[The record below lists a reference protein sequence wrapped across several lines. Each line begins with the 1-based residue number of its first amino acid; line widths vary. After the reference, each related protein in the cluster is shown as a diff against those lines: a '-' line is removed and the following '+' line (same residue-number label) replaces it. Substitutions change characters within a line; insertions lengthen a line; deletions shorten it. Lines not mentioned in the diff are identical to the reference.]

1 MSRQEIKENKRNE
14 RNYTRGITLVALVI
28 TIVILIILATV
39 TVNVAFGDGGLIDQ
53 AKLAAE
59 KTANS
64 IYDEEAS
71 IANLTAYLNEELGG
85 GEILPP
91 EDTEPPVISSFIETE
106 VTENSITVS
115 TTATDNSGG
124 TLKYEYRKGS
134 EAFTEGGT
142 TYQFTGL
149 TADTE
154 YTLEVKVTDE
164 AELSDTA
171 TIKVSTKRILASDGS
186 FDAEKGV
193 NTPNIGAN
201 MELVVFDEGT
211 SEWIK
216 DETNSGYSYIDTS
229 ESGKENKSEW
239 ANAKVTISGVDS
251 YFVWIPRYAYKING
265 ENDID
270 IVFINGTGT
279 EAADGI
285 TTCKYA
291 DDPTLNTS
299 TDYIIHPAFT
309 TNADL
314 GGGWDEELSG
324 IWIGKYETSSVEGN
338 SNSSSG
344 DNVTTKRVKVQ
355 PGVSSWRYIQIGNMY
370 TVSQNYAPDLKSHML
385 KNSEWGAVA
394 YLTESE
400 YGRNGEEVS
409 INNNGTTY
417 YTGGG
422 TENAYTTAENV
433 LQSST
438 GNVYGIYDLSG
449 NANEYVASYFNGIF
463 TNRDRIGY
471 GSSFASIGG
480 KSNKYSTAYTGEDET
495 AYKYGDATHE
505 TSGWNDDSNYFA
517 YAEAPFFGRG
527 IFYDSASGV
536 FCFSS
541 ESRLLHGGYFISY
554 SFMYMKIFKNANYA
568 YFTEIIAFIYIKF
581 HEPLCQNKNDSILYK
596 IENIGRFKRIVRNV
610 SINFHFLCSLTP
622 LVVVFQNLL
631 LIQL

>member
-1 MSRQEIKENKRNE
+1 MKWEEKTKKKHKNNK
-14 RNYTRGITLVALVI
+14 GITLVALVI

-71 IANLTAYLNEELGG
+71 IANLTAYLNENLGG
-85 GEILPP
+85 GGITPPDIP
-91 EDTEPPVISSFIETE
+91 EDTEPPVITSFIETE

-115 TTATDNSGG
+115 TTATDNSVG
-124 TLKYEYRKGS
+124 TLKYEYRIGS
-134 EAFTEGGT
+134 RSYATGGV
-142 TYQFTGL
+142 TYTFSGL
-149 TADTE
+149 DDGTE
-154 YTLEVKVTDE
+154 YTLEVKVTDQVG
-164 AELSDTA
+164 LSDTE
-171 TIKVSTKRILASDGS
+171 TITVTTDKGALPTDGS
-186 FDAEKGV
+186 FDTEKGV

-229 ESGKENKSEW
+229 ESGNENKSEW
-239 ANAKVTISGVDS
+239 ANAKVTTQVNGENVES

-270 IVFINGTGT
+270 IKFIKGTGT
-279 EAADGI
+279 EAVDGV

-291 DDPTLNTS
+291 DDSTLNTS

-314 GGGWDEELSG
+314 GGGWDEELPG
-324 IWIGKYETSSVEGN
+324 IWIGKYEASSVEGN
-338 SNSSSG
+338 SDSSA
-344 DNVTTKRVKVQ
+344 DNVTTKHVKVQ

-370 TVSQNYAPDLKSHML
+370 TVSRNYAPDLKSHML

-394 YLTESE
+394 YLTESK
-400 YGRNGEEVS
+400 YGRNGTEVS

-422 TENAYTTAENV
+422 AEKAYTTAENV

-449 NANEYVASYFNGIF
+449 NADEYVASYYKDGNFSDANSTF
-463 TNRDRIGY
+463 TNGTSDE
-471 GSSFASIGG
+471 
-480 KSNKYSTAYTGEDET
+480 YSTAYTGT
-495 AYKYGDATHE
+495 SVSSAYKYGDATYE
-505 TSGWNDDSNYFA
+505 TSGWHRDRTNFVNSNS
-517 YAEAPFFGRG
+517 PFFIRG
-527 IFYDSASGV
+527 GAYYHGDYTGV
-536 FCFSS
+536 F
-541 ESRLLHGGYFISY
+541 YF
-554 SFMYMKIFKNANYA
+554 
-568 YFTEIIAFIYIKF
+568 YFGNR
-581 HEPLCQNKNDSILYK
+581 Q
-596 IENIGRFKRIVRNV
+596 
-610 SINFHFLCSLTP
+610 
-622 LVVVFQNLL
+622 
-631 LIQL
+631 

>member
-1 MSRQEIKENKRNE
+1 MYREHLKRSKQDKKD
-14 RNYTRGITLVALVI
+14 YTRGITLVALVI

-71 IANLTAYLNEELGG
+71 IANLTAYLNEQLGG
-85 GEILPP
+85 GEIAPPDIP
-91 EDTEPPVISSFIETE
+91 EDTEPPVISSFTETE
-106 VTENSITVS
+106 VTANSITVA
-115 TTATDNSGG
+115 TTASDNSNGA
-124 TLKYEYRKGS
+124 LKYEYRKGN

-154 YTLEVKVTDE
+154 YTLEVKVTDG
-164 AELSDTA
+164 AGLSDTE
-171 TIKVSTKRILASDGS
+171 TITVRTPLPADGS
-186 FDAEKGV
+186 FNSEKGV

-239 ANAKVTISGVDS
+239 ANAKVTTQVNGENVES

-270 IVFINGTGT
+270 IVFIKGTGT
-279 EAADGI
+279 EAADGV

-309 TNADL
+309 KNKDL
-314 GGGWDEELSG
+314 GGGWDEELPG
-324 IWIGKYETSSVEGN
+324 IWIGKYEASSVEGN
-338 SNSSSG
+338 SDSAA
-344 DNVTTKRVKVQ
+344 DNVTTKHVKVQ
-355 PGVSSWRYIQIGNMY
+355 PGVSSWRYIDIGNCY

-394 YLTESE
+394 YLTESK

-409 INNNGTTY
+409 INNNGKTY

-422 TENAYTTAENV
+422 AEKAYINNV

-438 GNVYGIYDLSG
+438 GNVYGIYDLVG
-449 NANEYVASYFNGIF
+449 NAYEYVASYYKDGDFSDANSTF
-463 TNRDRIGY
+463 TTGTSDE
-471 GSSFASIGG
+471 
-480 KSNKYSTAYTGEDET
+480 YSTAYTGT
-495 AYKYGDATHE
+495 SASSAYKYGDATYE
-505 TSGWNDDSNYFA
+505 TSGWHGDIAVFVGSDF
-517 YAEAPFFGRG
+517 PFFLRG
-527 IFYDSASGV
+527 
-536 FCFSS
+536 
-541 ESRLLHGGYFISY
+541 GGYDDGSSAGAFTSIAAIGTY
-554 SFMYMKIFKNANYA
+554 SSSFSFR
-568 YFTEIIAFIYIKF
+568 
-581 HEPLCQNKNDSILYK
+581 LS
-596 IENIGRFKRIVRNV
+596 
-610 SINFHFLCSLTP
+610 
-622 LVVVFQNLL
+622 LVV
-631 LIQL
+631 

>member
-1 MSRQEIKENKRNE
+1 MKKNTKKKKFSNTK
-14 RNYTRGITLVALVI
+14 TDTHGITLVALVI

-71 IANLTAYLNEELGG
+71 IANLTAYLNEQLGG
-85 GEILPP
+85 GEIAPPDIP
-91 EDTEPPVISSFIETE
+91 EDTEPPVITSFTETE
-106 VTENSITVS
+106 VTANSITVS

-124 TLKYEYRKGS
+124 TLKYEYRKGN

-149 TADTE
+149 IAGTQ

-164 AELSDTA
+164 AGLSDTE
-171 TIKVSTKRILASDGS
+171 TITVTTDKGALPTDGS
-186 FDAEKGV
+186 FDTEKGV

-211 SEWIK
+211 SEWKK

-239 ANAKVTISGVDS
+239 ANAKVTTQVNGENVES

-265 ENDID
+265 KNDID
-270 IVFINGTGT
+270 IVFIKGTGT
-279 EAADGI
+279 EAAEEGK
-285 TTCKYA
+285 TCKYA
-291 DDPTLNTS
+291 NDSTLNTS

-314 GGGWDEELSG
+314 GGGWDEELPG
-324 IWIGKYETSSVEGN
+324 IWIGKYEAARSDTVGATQGSA
-338 SNSSSG
+338 
-344 DNVTTKRVKVQ
+344 TTIKVQ
-355 PGVSSWRYIQIGNMY
+355 PGVTSFRSITIGDMY
-370 TVSQNYAPDLKSHML
+370 TYAKAYSTDLKSHML

-394 YLTESE
+394 YLTESK
-400 YGRNGEEVS
+400 YGRNGTEVS
-409 INNNGTTY
+409 INNNGETY

-422 TENAYTTAENV
+422 AEKAYINNV

-449 NANEYVASYFNGIF
+449 NAYEYVASYYSGSTSSNLTNNG
-463 TNRDRIGY
+463 G
-471 GSSFASIGG
+471 SFASQNG
-480 KSNKYSTAYTGEDET
+480 SSDEYSTAYTGT
-495 AYKYGDATHE
+495 SASSAYKYGDATHE
-505 TSGWNDDSNYFA
+505 TSGWHEDNASFVYSRN
-517 YAEAPFFGRG
+517 PFFLRG
-527 IFYDSASGV
+527 GYYSNGASYAGV
-536 FCFSS
+536 FCFYYDNRLRPQQLLIPRWPSS
-541 ESRLLHGGYFISY
+541 VMCNLLSEQ
-554 SFMYMKIFKNANYA
+554 K
-568 YFTEIIAFIYIKF
+568 
-581 HEPLCQNKNDSILYK
+581 
-596 IENIGRFKRIVRNV
+596 
-610 SINFHFLCSLTP
+610 INFF
-622 LVVVFQNLL
+622 
-631 LIQL
+631 

>member
-1 MSRQEIKENKRNE
+1 MTRQEIKENKRNE
-14 RNYTRGITLVALVI
+14 RNHTRGITLVALVI

-71 IANLTAYLNEELGG
+71 IANLTAYLNEQLGG
-85 GEILPP
+85 GGIAPPDIP
-91 EDTEPPVISSFIETE
+91 EDTEPPVITSFTETK
-106 VTENSITVS
+106 VTGTSITVS
-115 TTATDNSGG
+115 VVATDNSGG
-124 TLKYEYRKGS
+124 TLKYEYRKGN

-149 TADTE
+149 TEGTE

-164 AELSDTA
+164 AGLSDTD
-171 TIKVSTKRILASDGS
+171 TITVSTRRILPADGS
-186 FDAEKGV
+186 FDTEKGV

-239 ANAKVTISGVDS
+239 ANAKVTTQVNGENVES

-270 IVFINGTGT
+270 IVFIKGNGT
-279 EAADGI
+279 EAAEEGK
-285 TTCKYA
+285 TCKYA
-291 DDPTLNTS
+291 DDSTLNTS

-309 TNADL
+309 TNEDL

-338 SNSSSG
+338 SDTEE
-344 DNVTTKRVKVQ
+344 DNVTTKHVKVQ

-370 TVSQNYAPDLKSHML
+370 TVSKDYAPDLKSHML

-409 INNNGTTY
+409 INNNGETY

-422 TENAYTTAENV
+422 AEKAYTTSSNV

-438 GNVYGIYDLSG
+438 GNVYGIYDLVG
-449 NANEYVASYFNGIF
+449 NAYEYVASYYN
-463 TNRDRIGY
+463 DSSSLSS
-471 GSSFASIGG
+471 GSSFASQNGT
-480 KSNKYSTAYTGEDET
+480 SDEFSTVYTGDDEISS
-495 AYKYGDATHE
+495 YKYGDATYE
-505 TSGWNDDSNYFA
+505 TSGWH
-517 YAEAPFFGRG
+517 G
-527 IFYDSASGV
+527 DSADFAGAFGFRS
-536 FCFSS
+536 F
-541 ESRLLHGGYFISY
+541 LLSW
-554 SFMYMKIFKNANYA
+554 
-568 YFTEIIAFIYIKF
+568 
-581 HEPLCQNKNDSILYK
+581 
-596 IENIGRFKRIVRNV
+596 R
-610 SINFHFLCSLTP
+610 
-622 LVVVFQNLL
+622 
-631 LIQL
+631 

>member
-1 MSRQEIKENKRNE
+1 MQKYYLYKIQSNFANIKYHKGDVKEMYREHLKRN
-14 RNYTRGITLVALVI
+14 RQNKNSYTRGITLVALVI

-39 TVNVAFGDGGLIDQ
+39 TVNVAFGDGGLIEQ

-71 IANLTAYLNEELGG
+71 LANLTAYLNEQLGG
-85 GEILPP
+85 SEILPP
-91 EDTEPPVISSFIETE
+91 EDTEPPVITSFTETE
-106 VTENSITVS
+106 VTENSITVG

-124 TLKYEYRKGS
+124 TLKYEYRKGN

-149 TADTE
+149 TAGTQ
-154 YTLEVKVTDE
+154 YTLEVKVTDQ
-164 AELSDTA
+164 AGLSDTE
-171 TIKVSTKRILASDGS
+171 TITVTTDKGILPTDGS

-211 SEWIK
+211 SEWKK

-239 ANAKVTISGVDS
+239 ANAKVTTQVNGENVES

-270 IVFINGTGT
+270 IVFIKGNGT
-279 EAADGI
+279 EAAEEGK
-285 TTCKYA
+285 TCKYA

-309 TNADL
+309 KNKDL
-314 GGGWDEELSG
+314 GGGWDEELPG
-324 IWIGKYETSSVEGN
+324 IWIGKYEASSVEGN

-344 DNVTTKRVKVQ
+344 DNLTTKHVKVQ
-355 PGVSSWRYIQIGNMY
+355 PGVSSWRYIQIGNCY
-370 TVSQNYAPDLKSHML
+370 TVSQNYAANLKSHML

-394 YLTESE
+394 YLTESK
-400 YGRNGEEVS
+400 YGRNGTEVS

-422 TENAYTTAENV
+422 AEKAYIDNV

-449 NANEYVASYFNGIF
+449 NAAEYVASYYNGSDAN
-463 TNRDRIGY
+463 TTHIGY
-471 GSSFASIGG
+471 GDSFASIGG
-480 KSNKYSTAYTGEDET
+480 TSDEYSTVYTGTSAST
-495 AYKYGDATHE
+495 AYKYGDATYE
-505 TSGWNDDSNYFA
+505 TSGWNGD
-517 YAEAPFFGRG
+517 YASFVNLRAPFFVRG
-527 IFYDSASGV
+527 GGYDGGSGAGV
-536 FCFSS
+536 FVFGNSFR
-541 ESRLLHGGYFISY
+541 RLLRRRLIS
-554 SFMYMKIFKNANYA
+554 
-568 YFTEIIAFIYIKF
+568 
-581 HEPLCQNKNDSILYK
+581 PLPSSVMCNLLSEQK
-596 IENIGRFKRIVRNV
+596 
-610 SINFHFLCSLTP
+610 INFF
-622 LVVVFQNLL
+622 
-631 LIQL
+631 

>member
-1 MSRQEIKENKRNE
+1 MYGEYLKRNKQNK

-71 IANLTAYLNEELGG
+71 LANLTAYLNEQLGG
-85 GEILPP
+85 GIAPPDIP
-91 EDTEPPVISSFIETE
+91 EDTEPPEITSFTETK
-106 VTENSITVS
+106 VTANSITVE
-115 TTATDNSGG
+115 TAATDNSNG
-124 TLKYEYRKGS
+124 TLKYEYRIGS
-134 EAFTEGGT
+134 GSYTTGGT

-149 TADTE
+149 TAETQ
-154 YTLEVKVTDE
+154 YVLEVKVTDE
-164 AELSDTA
+164 AGLSDTD
-171 TIKVSTKRILASDGS
+171 TITVSTKKI

-193 NTPNIGAN
+193 NIPSIGAN

-239 ANAKVTISGVDS
+239 ANAKVTTQVNGQNVES

-270 IVFINGTGT
+270 IVFIKGNGT
-279 EAADGI
+279 EAAEEGK
-285 TTCKYA
+285 TCKYA

-314 GGGWDEELSG
+314 GGGLDEELPG
-324 IWIGKYETSSVEGN
+324 IWIGKYEVSSVEGN

-344 DNVTTKRVKVQ
+344 DNVTTKHVKVQ
-355 PGVSSWRYIQIGNMY
+355 PGVSSWRYIQMGNMY
-370 TVSQNYAPDLKSHML
+370 TVSRNYAPDLKSHML

-394 YLTESE
+394 YLTESK

-409 INNNGTTY
+409 INNNGITY

-422 TENAYTTAENV
+422 TGNAYTTAENV

-449 NANEYVASYFNGIF
+449 NAYEYVASYYKDGNFSSANSTF
-463 TNRDRIGY
+463 TNG
-471 GSSFASIGG
+471 ASDE
-480 KSNKYSTAYTGEDET
+480 YSTVYTGT
-495 AYKYGDATHE
+495 SASSAYKYGDATYE
-505 TSGWNDDSNYFA
+505 TSGWHWDFA
-517 YAEAPFFGRG
+517 YFVSSSRPFFNRDGCYLDG
-527 IFYDSASGV
+527 SEAGV
-536 FCFSS
+536 FGFSATIGS
-541 ESRLLHGGYFISY
+541 SDSYISFRLS
-554 SFMYMKIFKNANYA
+554 
-568 YFTEIIAFIYIKF
+568 
-581 HEPLCQNKNDSILYK
+581 
-596 IENIGRFKRIVRNV
+596 
-610 SINFHFLCSLTP
+610 
-622 LVVVFQNLL
+622 LVV
-631 LIQL
+631 